1 MVGLSLPN
9 TVGVWEGVCKCTRPS
24 LNPMG
29 NFSFSQFSPTIRN
42 QRSSLPNLPL
52 ITPAKTDRKMGH
64 FEQSKDKLTLGV
76 RDFCSTVSGFCQVF
90 IVTRAK
96 SFSRGFAA
104 RGFGLRLEMCQPLAN
119 TKNLCCTREKP
130 LVPNVGQ
137 AKRMRELEETYLFL
151 LLFLLSL

>member
-1 MVGLSLPN
+1 
-9 TVGVWEGVCKCTRPS
+9 
-24 LNPMG
+24 
-29 NFSFSQFSPTIRN
+29 
-42 QRSSLPNLPL
+42 
-52 ITPAKTDRKMGH
+52 MGH

-90 IVTRAK
+90 IVTRVK
-96 SFSRGFAA
+96 SFSRGFAARGFAA

>member
-1 MVGLSLPN
+1 
-9 TVGVWEGVCKCTRPS
+9 
-24 LNPMG
+24 
-29 NFSFSQFSPTIRN
+29 
-42 QRSSLPNLPL
+42 
-52 ITPAKTDRKMGH
+52 MGH

-90 IVTRAK
+90 IVTRVK

-104 RGFGLRLEMCQPLAN
+104 HGFDLRPKMCRPLAN

-130 LVPNVGQ
+130 LVLSVGQ